1 MAFKV
6 LIMGLPGAGKTYIA
20 RYVNELLWL
29 AGKSVTWLNAD
40 KVREAND
47 DWDFSTEGRIRQSVR
62 MRTMADLSKDNIV
75 LCDFV
80 APFVVMRENF
90 DADFTVWVD
99 TIKAGRF
106 EDTNKVFV
114 PPTCYDYKVD
124 EQNHLVHGKI
134 IAELVLEQIWQ
145 KQQDEA

>member
-1 MAFKV
+1 MTIRV

-20 RYVNELLWL
+20 RYVNELLIS
-29 AGKSVTWLNAD
+29 AGKTVLWLNAD
-40 KVREAND
+40 EVRKSHD

-62 MRTMADLSKDNIV
+62 MRALADISNADIV

-80 APFVVMRENF
+80 APLAEMRTNF

-106 EDTNKVFV
+106 EDTNKAFV
-114 PPTCYDYKVD
+114 TPTDYDFRVK
-124 EQNHLVHGKI
+124 EQNHLFYGKI
-134 IAELVLEQIWQ
+134 ISQILLEKLWS
-145 KQQDEA
+145 KQQ